1 MRDTKPKQSLAAKL
15 GTGEAVS
22 SDFVA
27 ARLKIENELHK
38 PNDDGTERL
47 FYRRVGSKKLYRDK
61 TGEPLSDHD
70 DPNRLHEFGLPI
82 RDIARLE
89 ENGCEEI
96 ADVRSAALSDTEIP
110 GWQNCGL
117 VTLQNIRD
125 ALKNSDKVDR
135 KNERTT

>member
-1 MRDTKPKQSLAAKL
+1 MRAKPKQSIAAQL

-27 ARLKIENELHK
+27 QRLKIENELHQ

-47 FYRRVGSKKLYRDK
+47 FFKRIGDRKLYREK
-61 TGEPLSDHD
+61 AGEPLSDHD
-70 DPNRLHEFGLPI
+70 DPNRLHEFGLSV

-96 ADVRSAALSDTEIP
+96 ADVRSAAMSETEIP
-110 GWQNCGL
+110 GWQNCGP
-117 VTLQNIRD
+117 VTLQNVRA
-125 ALKNSDKVDR
+125 ALKNADKAKLR
-135 KNERTT
+135 KLS